1 MRYVIVALLVC
12 SLTCP
17 SFGQDPGWPR
27 EKSNADGSIVY
38 YQPQLDEW
46 TNFKQLKARMAVS
59 IRPKVGQ
66 PTVGVIYLQAATDAN
81 TDTRNV
87 LLSNVQITETKFP
100 SLDAA
105 ASAAMDKL
113 VRTFLMPGASI
124 NISLDRLLADIEVL
138 KNPPSLRCRSQKRS
152 AKNIRKLPKFDSAAG
167 GRRAGPRS
175 HRKKQSRIRGEYQL
189 GIVFRQVDIRILSA

>member
-1 MRYVIVALLVC
+1 M
-12 SLTCP
+12 
-17 SFGQDPGWPR
+17 
-27 EKSNADGSIVY
+27 
-38 YQPQLDEW
+38 DEL
-46 TNFKQLKARMAVS
+46 KQLKARMAVS

-66 PTVGVIYLQAATDAN
+66 PTVGVIYLQAATEAN

-113 VRTFLMPGASI
+113 VRTFLTPGASI

-138 KNPPSLRCRSQKRS
+138 NNPPPSG
-152 AKNIRKLPKFDSAAG
+152 AAVKNDPPKIFVSYQNSILLLVEG
-167 GRRAGPRS
+167 EPVRVPIEKSNLEFVVNTNWGLFFESRHPNFICLMKNNGS
-175 HRKKQSRIRGEYQL
+175 HRRLWKARGLPPQSCPGKCPICRISPTGQT
-189 GIVFRQVDIRILSA
+189 

>member
-17 SFGQDPGWPR
+17 SFAQDPGWPR

-59 IRPKVGQ
+59 IRPKGGQ
-66 PTVGVIYLQAATDAN
+66 PTVGVIYLQAATEAN

-87 LLSNVQITETKFP
+87 LLTNVQITETKFP

-113 VRTFLMPGASI
+113 
-124 NISLDRLLADIEVL
+124 
-138 KNPPSLRCRSQKRS
+138 
-152 AKNIRKLPKFDSAAG
+152 
-167 GRRAGPRS
+167 
-175 HRKKQSRIRGEYQL
+175 
-189 GIVFRQVDIRILSA
+189 